1 MLQHRALR
9 LVLAFAFSLS
19 AASWA
24 SADRLTVVTD
34 AQPDTLDPHV
44 TSATS
49 AFQHSKSLYDTLVEV
64 GQDGSIRPLL
74 ATDWTVSSDGLTWR
88 FDLAEASFHDGS
100 GFGADDVIASVQ
112 RLQAEATG
120 SPKAGE
126 YSVIDDVVAV
136 DARTVEMRLSAP
148 APALLATL
156 ASGWSA
162 ILPAEKI
169 AADHDF
175 ANDPVGTG
183 AFMLERWTRDSHMD
197 LTANPAYFRGAPHV
211 EGVTVRYVADSALQ
225 LQALRTGE
233 AHVATAVATADLPLV
248 ENDPDLRL
256 VREPSGLALVASL
269 NTRRPY
275 LDDPRVRRALNLA
288 VDEQT
293 VLNVAYGGGT
303 PIGTFMEAGSPW
315 TPADISPFGRNVEAA
330 RALLDEAG
338 VPDGW
343 TLDMALPQPYESHV
357 TAGQVVQDMLRD
369 VGVNVDIRVVEWGVW
384 LSEVYGGPRDFDVT
398 VIGHTGK
405 LDPTGRLDG
414 YGEPSENYVGF
425 GDSDVAQWLQ
435 EGRTNADPNVRQ
447 SVYSDVLRRMH
458 AAPPFVYFGT
468 PDRTYAVRTEVDG
481 FWMTPLLDSFDF
493 RQVKLN

>member
-1 MLQHRALR
+1 MQPRVLR
-9 LVLAFAFSLS
+9 LTLTFILAFTLTAWTS
-19 AASWA
+19 AE
-24 SADRLTVVTD
+24 RLTLVTD

-49 AFQHSKSLYDTLVEV
+49 AFQHTKSFYDTLVEV
-64 GQDGSIRPLL
+64 GRDGSIQPLL
-74 ATDWTVSSDGLTWR
+74 ATDWSVSDDGLTWR
-88 FDLAEASFHDGS
+88 FELTEASFHDGTTFDAS
-100 GFGADDVIASVQ
+100 DVVATIQ
-112 RLQAEATG
+112 RLQADATG
-120 SPKAGE
+120 SPKASE
-126 YSVIDDVVAV
+126 YAVIEAVVAV
-136 DARTVEMRLSAP
+136 GERTVEMQLAAP

-162 ILPAEKI
+162 ILPSEKI
-169 AADHDF
+169 ASDHDF
-175 ANDPVGTG
+175 ANEPVGTG
-183 AFMLERWTRDSHMD
+183 AFTLERWTRDSDMR
-197 LTANPAYFRGAPHV
+197 LAANPAYFLGAPNI
-211 EGVTVRYVADSALQ
+211 EGVTVRYVGDSALQ

-233 AHVATAVATADLPLV
+233 AHVATAIATADLPVV
-248 ENDPDLRL
+248 EADGNLRL

-315 TPADISPFGRNVEAA
+315 TPADVMPFGQDLDEA

-338 VPDGW
+338 VPDDW
-343 TLDMALPQPYESHV
+343 TLDMALPQPYESHI
-357 TAGQVVQDMLRD
+357 TAGQVVQDMLGD
-369 VGVNVDIRVVEWGVW
+369 VGIDVNVRVVEWGVW

-425 GDSDVAQWLQ
+425 GDSDVAQWLD
-435 EGRTNADPNVRQ
+435 EGRTNADPDVRQ
-447 SVYSDVLRRMH
+447 AVYGDVLRRMH

-468 PDRTYAVRTEVDG
+468 PDRTYAVRAEVDG

-493 RQVKLN
+493 REVGLN

>member
-1 MLQHRALR
+1 MPRTFVLH
-9 LVLAFAFSLS
+9 LAFALSL
-19 AASWA
+19 AFTSWA
-24 SADRLTVVTD
+24 AAQRLTVVTD

-49 AFQHSKSLYDTLVEV
+49 AFQHTKSLYDTLVEV
-64 GQDGSIRPLL
+64 KRNGSIGPLL
-74 ATDWTVSSDGLTWR
+74 AEEWTVSGDGLTWR
-88 FDLAEASFHDGS
+88 FNLADATFHDGTAFDAS
-100 GFGADDVIASVQ
+100 DVVASLE

-120 SPKAGE
+120 SPKASE
-126 YSVIDDVVAV
+126 YAVIDRVIASGE
-136 DARTVEMRLSAP
+136 RTVELQLSAP

-162 ILPAEKI
+162 MLPSEKI
-169 AADHDF
+169 ASGHDF
-175 ANDPVGTG
+175 ATDPVGTG
-183 AFMLERWTRDSHMD
+183 AFTLDSWTRDSAMR
-197 LTANPAYFRGAPHV
+197 LNANDGYFKGAPAI

-233 AHVATAVATADLPLV
+233 AHVATSIATADLPIV
-248 ENDPDLRL
+248 ENDAELNL

-288 VDEQT
+288 VDEQA
-293 VLNVAYGGGT
+293 VLDVAYGGGT

-315 TPADISPFGRNVEAA
+315 LPAGVAPFGQDLEEA
-330 RALLDEAG
+330 RALLEAAG
-338 VPDGW
+338 VPDDW

-357 TAGQVVQDMLRD
+357 TAGQAVQDMLQG
-369 VGVNVDIRVVEWGVW
+369 VGVDANVRVVEWGVW

-414 YGEPSENYVGF
+414 YGVPSDNYVGF
-425 GDSDVAQWLQ
+425 GDADVAGWLDD
-435 EGRTNADPNVRQ
+435 GRTTTDLAARQDAYTNV
-447 SVYSDVLRRMH
+447 LTRMH
-458 AAPPFVYFGT
+458 EEPPFIYFGT
-468 PDRTYAVRTEVDG
+468 PDRTYAARTDVSG

-493 RQVKLN
+493 REVTLD